1 MWILTV
7 QGRETDGAYAVEN
20 DDGVKTLF
28 IFEDEDD
35 AIRYAMM
42 NDMADKK
49 MPKLIPTEVDEDV
62 AIKACEMYDYPYAI
76 ISSSDLVIPPDYDK
90 I

>member
-1 MWILTV
+1 VWILTV

-28 IFEDEDD
+28 IFEEEDD

-49 MPKLIPTEVDEDV
+49 MPKLIPTEVEEDV

-76 ISSSDLVIPPDYDK
+76 ITSTDLVIPKDYDK

>member
-1 MWILTV
+1 
-7 QGRETDGAYAVEN
+7 
-20 DDGVKTLF
+20 
-28 IFEDEDD
+28 
-35 AIRYAMM
+35 MM

>member
-7 QGRETDGAYAVEN
+7 QGRESDGAYAVEN

-35 AIRYAMM
+35 AVRYSMM
-42 NDMADKK
+42 NDLADKK

>member
-7 QGRETDGAYAVEN
+7 EGKGNDGAYAVEN
-20 DDGVKTLF
+20 DDGEKTLF
-28 IFEDEDD
+28 IFEEEDD
-35 AIRYAMM
+35 AVRYAML
-42 NDMADKK
+42 NDMADKF
-49 MPKLIPTEVDEDV
+49 MPKLIPTEVEEDV

-76 ISSSDLVIPPDYDK
+76 ITSSDLVIPPDYDK

>member
-28 IFEDEDD
+28 IFEEEDD

-49 MPKLIPTEVDEDV
+49 MSKLIPTEVEEDV

-76 ISSSDLVIPPDYDK
+76 ITSSDLVIPPDYDK

>member
-7 QGRETDGAYAVEN
+7 EGKENDGAYAVEN
-20 DDGVKTLF
+20 DDGEKTLF
-28 IFEDEDD
+28 IFEEEDD
-35 AIRYAMM
+35 AVRYAML
-42 NDMADKK
+42 NDMADKF
-49 MPKLIPTEVDEDV
+49 MPKLIPTEVEEDV

-76 ISSSDLVIPPDYDK
+76 INSSDLVLPPDYDK

>member
-1 MWILTV
+1 MWILTIK
-7 QGRETDGAYAVEN
+7 GEDTEGAYAMEN
-20 DDGVKTLF
+20 EDGNKTLF

-35 AIRYAMM
+35 AVRYSEMNAMS
-42 NDMADKK
+42 DTK
-49 MPKLIPTEVDEDV
+49 MPKLIPVEVEEEV
-62 AIKACEMYDYPYAI
+62 VKACEMYDYPYAV